1 MSSTNNI
8 IFSLS
13 PISYNPVILPKTK
26 SVDIKI
32 IDSRVNSTT
41 WNLYASIEKEPI
53 SENGF
58 YLVSAVIFEKFDG
71 DIISLS
77 TTPILIFTSTDTNE
91 DVKVYDITWSVEK
104 GQLLSLEKNAL
115 EINEEYNTKVIWNIE
130 E

>member
-1 MSSTNNI
+1 M
-8 IFSLS
+8 
-13 PISYNPVILPKTK
+13 
-26 SVDIKI
+26 
-32 IDSRVNSTT
+32 
-41 WNLYASIEKEPI
+41 YASIEKEPI

-77 TTPILIFTSTDTNE
+77 TTPVLIFTSTDIKE
-91 DVKVYDITWSVEK
+91 DVRVYDITWSVEK
-104 GQLLSLEKNAL
+104 GPLLSLEKNAL

>member
-91 DVKVYDITWSVEK
+91 DVKAYDITWSVEK

>member
-77 TTPILIFTSTDTNE
+77 TTQILIFTSTDTNE